1 MKAEDRVGL
10 PWAHRAAVDN
20 GRFEGLVGQVEM
32 SGSAKPQT
40 NWIYVAYRF
49 TVFSNREE
57 EMAKGRLGGG
67 TMKVYSQDGSPGGR
81 TVRPG

>member
-40 NWIYVAYRF
+40 TWIYVAYRF

-57 EMAKGRLGGG
+57 EMAKGRLGGD
-67 TMKVYSQDGSPGGR
+67 TMKVYSQDGSTGGR